1 MSRLL
6 IIHAHPEPRS
16 LSSALK
22 DVAVETL
29 TAQGHE
35 VQVSDLYAMNW
46 KAVADSADF
55 TTHSDSDRLHYAAAS
70 KTAYQEGTQA
80 ADILA
85 EQQKLLW
92 ADGVIL
98 NFPLWWFG
106 LPAILKGWIDRVY
119 ACGFAYGVGAQGG
132 ARWGDRYGEG
142 TLMGK
147 RAMLAVTLG
156 GREPHYTDRGVNGR
170 LFDVLWPI
178 QHGILFYPGMSV
190 LPPFALYQA
199 DRLDDARWVEARE
212 SFQAR
217 LKDFFTEI
225 PIAFRTQNG
234 GDYDE
239 QQVLREGLGSGKDGL
254 MIHLSR

>member
-1 MSRLL
+1 MKAINNLPYILIESRLGVVMPEAGRGSDQRPYRPVMMSRSDVGKKKYV
-6 IIHAHPEPRS
+6 IVNIGSARITN
-16 LSSALK
+16 LSA
-22 DVAVETL
+22 AY
-29 TAQGHE
+29 G
-35 VQVSDLYAMNW
+35 Y
-46 KAVADSADF
+46 F
-55 TTHSDSDRLHYAAAS
+55 RLS
-70 KTAYQEGTQA
+70 FLDCGQT
-80 ADILA
+80 
-85 EQQKLLW
+85 
-92 ADGVIL
+92 V
-98 NFPLWWFG
+98 

-119 ACGFAYGVGAQGG
+119 ACGFAYGVGAHGG

-199 DRLDDARWVEARE
+199 DRFNDAHWVEARE
-212 SFQAR
+212 SFQVR
-217 LKDFFTEI
+217 LKDFFTEL

-239 QQVLREGLGSGKDGL
+239 QQVLRQGLGSDRDGL
-254 MIHLSR
+254 MVHLAR